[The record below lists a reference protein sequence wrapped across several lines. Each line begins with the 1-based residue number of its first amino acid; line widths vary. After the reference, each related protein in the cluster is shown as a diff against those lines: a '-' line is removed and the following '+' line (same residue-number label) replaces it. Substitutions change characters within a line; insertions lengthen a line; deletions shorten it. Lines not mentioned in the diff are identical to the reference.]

1 MQEEELPM
9 EKAPRSLNTLL
20 PLELNKRIE
29 KSYKVEKSPVKLILA
44 RKEHGP
50 YSIQVI
56 VTGKQ
61 KYTPLFSD
69 GVENEKE
76 LNLMWQMCLRNIKS
90 RQ

>member
-1 MQEEELPM
+1 MD
-9 EKAPRSLNTLL
+9 KAPRTLDTLL

-29 KSYKVEKSPVKLILA
+29 KSYKVEKKSVKLILA
-44 RKEHGP
+44 RNEQGP

-69 GVENEKE
+69 RVETIKD
-76 LNLMWQMCLRNIKS
+76 LNALWQLCIQNIKA
-90 RQ
+90 RP